1 MYMHL
6 SSVSENQNTNLP
18 TLPCFCGS
26 MRRTARALTQ
36 VYEKA
41 LAPTGLTATQMTILQ
56 VLARVGEARQGRL
69 GEILAMDSTSLTRTL
84 AVMRRKGWIAERRG
98 TDRRERW
105 LSLNTAG
112 KRKLQSAEPI
122 WQRVQ
127 WQVRREFGDDG
138 WGQLMGL
145 TQRLTVALAKQDRV
159 AERRKRRQS

>member
-18 TLPCFCGS
+18 TLPCLCAS

-56 VLARVGEARQGRL
+56 VLARVGEATQGRL

-98 TDRRERW
+98 TDRRVRW